1 MNKHKIGKRSL
12 YFRLQRRRLLQAMLG
27 MLGGI
32 ALPIRAKRNKE
43 SKLVMP
49 REAEFYRPKQ
59 ETGKQ

>member
-1 MNKHKIGKRSL
+1 MNKHKIGKHSM

-32 ALPIRAKRNKE
+32 ALPVRAKRDKE
-43 SKLVMP
+43 SKPVTL